1 MNKHTFI
8 AYITNALIL
17 LFVSGVSVILS
28 RKYNFTLLITET
40 FQPGKELEISDSEI
54 KQESSPDSELI
65 TKTFQ
70 QGKEL
75 EISDSEIE
83 QEFYPDS
90 ANLSKPLPIK
100 EDLVSD
106 SSDNIE
112 YIKQL
117 ISDKNFVI
125 EVFSTFSVL
134 LIGSTLFAIFR

>member
-8 AYITNALIL
+8 AYIINALIL
-17 LFVSGVSVILS
+17 LFVSGFSVILS
-28 RKYNFTLLITET
+28 RKYNFTSLITE
-40 FQPGKELEISDSEI
+40 
-54 KQESSPDSELI
+54 
-65 TKTFQ
+65 TFQ

-100 EDLVSD
+100 EDLISD

-134 LIGSTLFAIFR
+134 LIGSTLFTIFR